1 MKEQDFSKRL
11 TIVVR
16 RDLESWQVAN
26 TIAHISAYIGNV
38 LRDDF
43 GTGDFF
49 VSSDGVSFPRNTQ
62 YPIIIKSA
70 DSDAQLKNLYTHV
83 SNAKLIHHVFF
94 REMIETTDDAEIE
107 KLLQEKE
114 GSEVEFLGIGVFG
127 GHEDILALTKK
138 FSLWK

>member
-16 RDLESWQVAN
+16 KDLESWQAAN

-38 LRDDF
+38 LKGDF
-43 GTGDFF
+43 GTDDFF
-49 VSSDGVSFPRNTQ
+49 MSSDGAAFPRNTQ

-70 DSDAQLKNLYTHV
+70 DNDSQLKNLYSQV
-83 SNAKLIHHVFF
+83 SSAKVLHHVFF
-94 REMIETTDDAEIE
+94 REMIETTDDLEIE
-107 KLLQEKE
+107 KLLKEKE

-127 GHEDILALTKK
+127 NHEDINVLTKK